1 MTREEKLNKRRDA
14 GKTYSYKPNPYEQ
27 GTDEWRKEN
36 RIRASKNISRKTP
49 YAKWTSD
56 MAKLENQLAK
66 ERAERAEK
74 IKNKK
79 AARA

>member
-1 MTREEKLNKRRDA
+1 MTRDEKLNKRREA
-14 GKTYSYKPNPYEQ
+14 GKTYSYKPNPYEKD
-27 GTDEWRKEN
+27 TDEWRKEQ

-49 YAKWTSD
+49 YAKWISD
-56 MAKLENQLAK
+56 MAKLDNQLDK

-79 AARA
+79 VVRG